1 MPKIILAQTDVTTS
15 MMERIQLDIKK
26 KENRFIVSITN
37 YTAYIFNFKC

>member
-26 KENRFIVSITN
+26 KENR
-37 YTAYIFNFKC
+37 